1 MKNES
6 TIQAEVRAEF
16 SARGGIIWRNNSGV
30 LPSADGRPVR
40 FGLGNDSSK
49 INKVMK
55 SADLVGIVPV
65 VILPEHVGLTF
76 GVFAAIE
83 CKAQGWKYTGKGR
96 EVAQM
101 NFLTKVTSLGGIGGF
116 CNDSS
121 KIFE

>member
-6 TIQAEVRAEF
+6 TIQAEVRAVF
-16 SARGGIIWRNNSGV
+16 STNGGIIWRNNSGV

-40 FGLGNDSSK
+40 FGLGNDSSR

-55 SADLVGIVPV
+55 SADLIGIVPM
-65 VILPEHVGLTF
+65 VILPEHVGMTV

-83 CKAQGWKYTGKGR
+83 AKAEGWVYSGKGR
-96 EVAQM
+96 ETAQA
-101 NFLTKVTSLGGIGGF
+101 NFLKKVTSLGGIGGF
-116 CNDSS
+116 CSDSS